1 MTNTIEFLSKLHE
14 LGVELRV
21 DGERLR
27 LNAPK
32 GVLSAALKEEI
43 ADRKEEILLFLR
55 NVKGEDQTGSSS
67 IPVYTKEGPLP
78 LSFTQERLWLLEQ
91 LSPVITP
98 ITWPVP
104 SG

>member
-55 NVKGEDQTGSSS
+55 NVKGEESSGLVINS
-67 IPVYTKEGPLP
+67 GIYQRRSLTAFVYPGTVMAPGATLA
-78 LSFTQERLWLLEQ
+78 R
-91 LSPVITP
+91 
-98 ITWPVP
+98 
-104 SG
+104 